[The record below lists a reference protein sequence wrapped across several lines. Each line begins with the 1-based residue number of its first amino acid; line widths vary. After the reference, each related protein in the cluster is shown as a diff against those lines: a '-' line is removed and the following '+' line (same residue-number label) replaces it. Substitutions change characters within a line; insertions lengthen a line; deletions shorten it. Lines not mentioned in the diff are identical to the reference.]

1 MSAQETSALLT
12 SLQAMF
18 PQLPLNTIQ
27 SAVQSAKSND
37 EAINTLLEIQTKQ
50 ER

>member
-1 MSAQETSALLT
+1 MDAQDTTALLS

-18 PQLPLNTIQ
+18 PQLPLHTLQ
-27 SAVQSAKSND
+27 SALQSSKSND
-37 EAINTLLEIQTKQ
+37 DAINTLLEIQTKQ